1 MHFTQPNHVEN
12 RRLFAAAAGTDKLE
26 VWERRHLHA
35 CEICQ
40 GVFYVFVRQLTGG
53 TSSLPPTGNPPAA

>member
-26 VWERRHLHA
+26 VWERRHLHV

-40 GVFYVFVRQLTGG
+40 GVFYVFIRQLTN
-53 TSSLPPTGNPPAA
+53 TSSMPPTENPPAA